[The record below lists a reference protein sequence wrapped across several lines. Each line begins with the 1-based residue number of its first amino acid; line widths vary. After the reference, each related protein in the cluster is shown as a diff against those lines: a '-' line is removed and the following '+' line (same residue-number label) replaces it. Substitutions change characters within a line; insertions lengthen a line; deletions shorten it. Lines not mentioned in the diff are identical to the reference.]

1 MERIN
6 LRYWNNNQIKALLPK
21 EFIRREIGDKVLKFL
36 ESGKIICIYGPR
48 QSGKSTLLGWII
60 HKLMDKGILLSQLNY
75 ASMDYLDLHPL
86 IQDTRRLV
94 SLLREEAGGENR
106 VYLFI
111 DEVQRLKEAGLLL
124 KQIYDAHLNIH
135 IIVSGSSVLKIREK
149 VREHLTG
156 RKEEFVLYPFNFLE
170 FLRAKKAIPKERI
183 HRYELGQLNE
193 FVELYKERL
202 SELWKEFMRIGGY
215 PEMVLKSE
223 IRQRLYSALFSS
235 YLERDVGN
243 LIRTG
248 NYRVFE
254 DFLKILAEEGG
265 KIYNRSNFSRILRR
279 DTRTIE
285 KFEEILL
292 STFVIYKL
300 IPFYTNVRK
309 EIRKAPRFYFVD
321 NGLRNYIAKE
331 GRDISISGFILEN
344 SLISELI
351 QILSLS
357 ECNYHW
363 WRSKGGAEVDFII
376 RCKNKFIPVEM
387 KKGVLKEPKLTRSF
401 ISFLNYYHP
410 PRAFFITSD
419 LLKKI
424 YYKKTEV
431 WFIPS
436 FVFTLLE
443 EKEITPK

>member
-6 LRYWNNNQIKALLPK
+6 LRYWNDKQIKALLP
-21 EFIRREIGDKVLKFL
+21 ERFVQRELGDRLLEYLKG
-36 ESGKIICIYGPR
+36 GKILCIYGPR
-48 QSGKSTLLGWII
+48 QSGKSTLLGWIVQ
-60 HKLMDKGILLSQLNY
+60 KLIAKGIELSQLNY
-75 ASMDYLDLHPL
+75 ASMDYLDLHPF

-94 SLLREEAGGENR
+94 SLLREEAGSKKE

-111 DEVQRLKEAGLLL
+111 DEVQRLQEAGLLL
-124 KQIYDAHLNIH
+124 KQIYDTHQNIH
-135 IIVSGSSVLKIREK
+135 IIVSGSSVLKLRER

-156 RKEEFVLYPFNFLE
+156 RKEEFILYPFSFLE
-170 FLRAKKAIPKERI
+170 FLRAKEALPEERV
-183 HRYELGQLNE
+183 HRYKLEQLHD
-193 FVELYKERL
+193 FLELYRERL
-202 SELWKEFMRIGGY
+202 SELWKEFVHIGGY
-215 PEMVLKSE
+215 PEMVLKPE
-223 IRQRLYSALFSS
+223 MRQRLYSALFSS
-235 YLERDVGN
+235 YLERDIGN

-248 NYRVFE
+248 NYRVLQ
-254 DFLKILAEEGG
+254 DFLRILAEEGG
-265 KIYNRSNFSRILRR
+265 KIYNRSNISRILRR
-279 DTRTIE
+279 DMRTIE
-285 KFEEILL
+285 RFEEILL

-300 IPFYTNVRK
+300 TPFYTNIRK

-331 GRDISISGFILEN
+331 GKDISISGFVLEN

-351 QILSLS
+351 HILSLS

-376 RCKNKFIPVEM
+376 RCRNKTIPVEI
-387 KKGVLKEPKLTRSF
+387 KKGIFRKPKLTRSF
-401 ISFLNYYHP
+401 SSFLNYYHP
-410 PRAFFITSD
+410 PRAFFITSN

-436 FVFTLLE
+436 FAIALLE
-443 EKEITPK
+443 DGEITSK

>member
-6 LRYWNNNQIKALLPK
+6 LRYWNDKQIKALLP
-21 EFIRREIGDKVLKFL
+21 ERFVHRELGDRLLEYLKG
-36 ESGKIICIYGPR
+36 GKIICIYGPR

-60 HKLMDKGILLSQLNY
+60 HKLMDKGVSLSQLNY

-106 VYLFI
+106 VYLLI

-124 KQIYDAHLNIH
+124 KQIYDAHQNIH
-135 IIVSGSSVLKIREK
+135 IIVSGSSVLKLRER

-156 RKEEFVLYPFNFLE
+156 RKEEFILYPFNFLE
-170 FLRAKKAIPKERI
+170 FLRAKEALPKERI
-183 HRYELGQLNE
+183 HRYKLEQLHD
-193 FVELYKERL
+193 FLELYRERL
-202 SELWKEFMRIGGY
+202 SELWKEFVHTGGY
-215 PEMVLKSE
+215 PEMVLKPE
-223 IRQRLYSALFSS
+223 MRQRLYSALFSS
-235 YLERDVGN
+235 YIERDVGN

-248 NYRVFE
+248 NYRVLQ
-254 DFLKILAEEGG
+254 DFLRILAEEGG
-265 KIYNRSNFSRILRR
+265 KIYNRSNISRILRR
-279 DTRTIE
+279 DPRTIE
-285 KFEEILL
+285 SFEEILL

-300 IPFYTNVRK
+300 TPFYTNIRK

-321 NGLRNYIAKE
+321 SGLRNYIAKE
-331 GRDISISGFILEN
+331 GKDISISGFVLEN
-344 SLISELI
+344 SIINELI
-351 QILSLS
+351 YILSLS

-363 WRSKGGAEVDFII
+363 WRSKGGAEVDFVI
-376 RCKNKFIPVEM
+376 RCRNKTIPVEI
-387 KKGVLKEPKLTRSF
+387 KKGIFRKPKLTRSF
-401 ISFLNYYHP
+401 SSFLNYYSP
-410 PRAFFITSD
+410 SRAFFITPN
-419 LLKKI
+419 LMKKI
-424 YYKKTEV
+424 YYEKTEV